1 VKRPPGPLTALIVF
15 AAVFLAV
22 LPATPLTARAAEPT
36 GACTPPSERVVDQ
49 QSWAQQR
56 MAADQVWPLTRGT
69 GIVGVVDTGVSA
81 AAPALAGAVLPGT
94 NLLGGRGDDDCFGR
108 GTFIA
113 GLIAARPGAGP
124 FAGVAPGMRVFPVRV
139 TDDPPKIIDHAG
151 LARAI
156 ASGIRACLD
165 AGARVVA
172 IGLVATLDVQELRD
186 AVAEAARRDVLL
198 VAPASVPRKGQL
210 AFPARLPGV
219 LAVAPLGRSGPLSE
233 SLSGPVYGA
242 DPALA
247 APAEDLISI
256 APRGAGQRSGS
267 GAELAVGY
275 VAGAA
280 SLVRA
285 YHPSLSAP
293 QVTARLLASAD
304 HPAKPLPDKVIG
316 YGVVNPFASVT
327 KIPAT
332 DAPKPPVAEHLG
344 LPVAGQPDRAPA
356 YRALAFAAGVAAIGL
371 LISGPV
377 VMAVAARRRSL
388 R

>member
-1 VKRPPGPLTALIVF
+1 MTPPPRPFAALIVF
-15 AAVFLAV
+15 AAALLAMLLAPP
-22 LPATPLTARAAEPT
+22 LPARAAEPT

-56 MAADQVWPLTRGT
+56 MAADRVWPLTRGT

-94 NLLGGRGDDDCFGR
+94 NLAGGRGDDDCFGR

-113 GLIAARPGAGP
+113 GLIAARPGAAP
-124 FAGVAPGMRVFPVRV
+124 FAGIAPGMQVFPVRV

-156 ASGIRACLD
+156 ASGIRASID

-172 IGLVATLDVQELRD
+172 VGLVATLDVPELRD
-186 AVAEAARRDVLL
+186 AVAEAARRDVLI
-198 VAPASVPRKGQL
+198 VASASVPRKGQL

-219 LAVAPLGRSGPLSE
+219 VAVAPLGRSGPLSD
-233 SLSGPVYGA
+233 PVYGA

-247 APAEDLISI
+247 APAEDLVGI

-267 GAELAVGY
+267 GAELAVAY
-275 VAGAA
+275 VAGTA

-285 YHPSLSAP
+285 YRPSLSAA
-293 QVTARLLASAD
+293 QVTARLLDTAD
-304 HPAKPLPDKVIG
+304 QPAKRLPDKFVG
-316 YGVVNPFASVT
+316 YGVVDPFAAVT
-327 KIPAT
+327 KLPGT
-332 DAPKPPVAEHLG
+332 DAPRPPVAEHLA
-344 LPVAGQPDRAPA
+344 LPVARQPDRAPG
-356 YRALAFAAGVAAIGL
+356 YRALAFAGAVAAIGL
-371 LISGPV
+371 LIAGPV
-377 VMAVAARRRSL
+377 VMAVSARRRGL
-388 R
+388 H